1 MASYS
6 NPYYDPQ
13 KAHEYYEEHK
23 QLKGYEGRYDNT
35 DRSRGGSK
43 YQIPTISRETSELQA
58 RYNISKARTD
68 ASSKKVA
75 ELSSQIKALRN
86 KLNSMSDA
94 EKRKNRSAI
103 QSEIKK
109 LSAQLTQER
118 QALKQLKQ
126 TSDDENQRLKQQTP
140 GGSTSGFNAKGRAK
154 AESLKK
160 QIKDDITSENKALDS
175 KYLPKL
181 EAIKRRIKGGSD
193 NESIKSAIQQ
203 LYAALSDEKKKNS
216 QSFQQ
221 RYRDELDKIRNDDSL
236 YTYWDRRNKSS

>member
-35 DRSRGGSK
+35 DRSRGGTK
-43 YQIPTISRETSELQA
+43 YTIPTINRQTQALQNQ
-58 RYNISKARTD
+58 YGVSKARADT
-68 ASSKKVA
+68 SSKKVA
-75 ELSSQIKALRN
+75 EISSQIKALRN
-86 KLNSMSDA
+86 KLNSMSDSD
-94 EKRKNRSAI
+94 KRKNRSAI
-103 QSEIKK
+103 QSQIKK
-109 LSAQLTQER
+109 LNAQLKQER
-118 QALKQLKQ
+118 DSLKQLKQ
-126 TSDDENQRLKQQTP
+126 QAADENQRLKQQTP
-140 GGSTSGFNAKGRAK
+140 GGSTSGFNEKGKAK

-160 QIKDDITSENKALDS
+160 QIKADIASENKALDE

-181 EAIKRRIKGGSD
+181 DAIKRRIKSGSG
-193 NESIKSAIQQ
+193 NEEIKSGLQQ
-203 LYAALSDEKKKNS
+203 LYDALTQDKKKNS

-236 YTYWDRRNKSS
+236 YTYWDRRNKS